1 MKCANKEDVTDSA
14 KRAILTAAVREPRY
28 LQLRLKPPAPE
39 VILFG
44 GGLYSSRPANSAR
57 AASLRVDALNTAQ
70 AVTDSDD

>member
-44 GGLYSSRPANSAR
+44 EGPSLISRSEFR
-57 AASLRVDALNTAQ
+57 QSCLT
-70 AVTDSDD
+70 SG